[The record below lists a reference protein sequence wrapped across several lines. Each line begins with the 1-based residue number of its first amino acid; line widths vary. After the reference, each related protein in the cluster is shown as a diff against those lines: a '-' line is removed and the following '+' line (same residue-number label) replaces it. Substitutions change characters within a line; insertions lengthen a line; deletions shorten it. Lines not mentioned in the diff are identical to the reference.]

1 MERPIWIEDEPFIQ
15 QLLARLVENVET
27 GKIPR
32 VPLRATGWSQPLFD
46 HRDNEGAR
54 LFSRIEW
61 LTEEPQDI
69 LRVEYP
75 ARSSEQD
82 VPYEGAWVYLKLEK
96 ARMVRSWL
104 GRKQI
109 NEERMALADA
119 VFAVADKFADRG
131 KALVRSNL
139 EVPGKSPQD
148 IVDAFVRVRD
158 VLRNVYTVRELSA
171 TCFWGDSK
179 FLDSRMELLQQLYP
193 DCLRYLR
200 ERPLFLQVRLP
211 AEIDGI
217 LIIENQDTFMR
228 ACLGQLPEAEN
239 LAVVFGSGFKATSSA
254 IRQRDKLRFFY
265 SGIADANAV
274 VQFEACWFNEIES
287 LPFHFFGDL
296 DWSGMGILLALRQ
309 QFPALTA
316 WIPGYER
323 LRKAVEK
330 GRGHLP
336 SQARKGQ
343 QLFIPATGCP
353 YADKMLLPT
362 LTRYAQFADQESQ
375 FDGD

>member
-1 MERPIWIEDEPFIQ
+1 MIPNFSI
-15 QLLARLVENVET
+15 RL
-27 GKIPR
+27 
-32 VPLRATGWSQPLFD
+32 
-46 HRDNEGAR
+46 
-54 LFSRIEW
+54 
-61 LTEEPQDI
+61 
-69 LRVEYP
+69 
-75 ARSSEQD
+75 
-82 VPYEGAWVYLKLEK
+82 
-96 ARMVRSWL
+96 
-104 GRKQI
+104 
-109 NEERMALADA
+109 
-119 VFAVADKFADRG
+119 
-131 KALVRSNL
+131 
-139 EVPGKSPQD
+139 
-148 IVDAFVRVRD
+148 
-158 VLRNVYTVRELSA
+158 
-171 TCFWGDSK
+171 
-179 FLDSRMELLQQLYP
+179 ELLQQLYP

-239 LAVVFGSGFKATSSA
+239 LAVVFGSGFKATSSS

-330 GRGHLP
+330 GGGHLP